1 MGDVGV
7 DPDQVAKAATAL
19 EQLRDALAANVPT
32 IVNTMSS
39 YAAGVNTAVLK
50 QAQARSVGDAADM
63 RARSN
68 LALAWMSN
76 PENIDGTYGGLAFV
90 PWSGQALDNA
100 DAKFEAQALALAES
114 SSDPTIAAQQLQG
127 IEQDLKDHMSD
138 SAWLGAFYS
147 NAAPYVAKLATTLHN
162 LDANG
167 QQYNNRFTVLTQSD
181 QQVLATFA
189 KGLAA
194 ADKSGTLT
202 PEAVQAIANA
212 PDIWSAAMLI
222 KFGPPGSAWATSEQ
236 KGPQNP
242 DGLSLLAVLTDNVY
256 KDEQTGKIKIPLGGG
271 YNRYTADDQQ
281 QLQGT
286 LSNYDPLTVMLKA
299 DSQNKNAAW
308 QVMGDDN
315 PIYGNP
321 GPSLAKLLLWNTK
334 DLPSLTARFVQG
346 GPNDK
351 GQYPGYFTIS
361 PAEKSVDEATGAIVL
376 NFMDPSIAGAFLDAS
391 TSAPRSIDPNDLN
404 AKYAAQAA
412 INIIDGT
419 PPASGDGSVK
429 LDPALQQALTD
440 TAQRYLVDL
449 AMSVNNQGDSTV
461 LKPGTQLPAWA
472 INVNGQGSPN
482 SLSDFLNQ
490 IASNK
495 DDLAS
500 LDAAAKVT
508 FGNIYAQDKLGVL
521 PPGISKTGADMG
533 LAGLLGRI
541 DTAANQNGIDLAKD
555 LDEQHEEY
563 NKMLEFAE
571 STVKFVPVVGEAADE
586 YLDPTKAMLG
596 LLGVSTEFSTDNAS
610 TAQTVAAQ
618 QFAEE
623 STQLHVPMVQSL
635 LNFNAPGILASAQQA
650 NAGLPPDQQWLQNG
664 QIVLTKANMGQF
676 NGWYEGI
683 AGEPPYKLE
692 DLNTLYGDAYRA
704 QGGAASNGA
713 QGPW

>member
-114 SSDPTIAAQQLQG
+114 CSDPTVAAQQLQG

-167 QQYNNRFTVLTQSD
+167 QQYNNRFTVLTKSD

-222 KFGPPGSAWATSEQ
+222 KFGPPGSAWGISEQ
-236 KGPQNP
+236 KSPQNP
-242 DGLSLLAVLTDNVY
+242 DGLSLLAVLTNNVW
-256 KDEQTGKIKIPLGGG
+256 KDEQTGKIQIPLGGG
-271 YNRYTADDQQ
+271 HYGYTGDDQQ
-281 QLQGT
+281 KLQDVLG
-286 LSNYDPLTVMLKA
+286 NYDPLAIMLQA
-299 DSQNKNAAW
+299 DAQNKNAAW
-308 QVMGDDN
+308 QVMGDNN
-315 PIYGNP
+315 PVYGNTN
-321 GPSLAKLLLWNTK
+321 PSLAKLLLWNNNEL
-334 DLPSLTARFVQG
+334 LPSLDARFVRG
-346 GPNDK
+346 EANEK
-351 GQYPGYFTIS
+351 GQYPGFFTIS
-361 PAEKSVDEATGAIVL
+361 PPGKGVDGFTSTEIN
-376 NFMDPSIAGAFLDAS
+376 NFLPASIAGAFLDAS
-391 TSAPRSIDPNDLN
+391 TSAPRSMDPNDMN

-412 INIIDGT
+412 INIIDNT
-419 PPASGDGSVK
+419 PPATGDGSIG
-429 LDPALQQALTD
+429 LDPAIQQALTD

-449 AMSVNNQGDSTV
+449 SMSVNNQGDSTV
-461 LKPGTQLPAWA
+461 IRPGTELPAWA

-508 FGNIYAQDKLGVL
+508 FGNIYAQDKLGIL
-521 PPGISKTGADMG
+521 PPALSKSGADMG

-555 LDEQHEEY
+555 VDEQHEEY

-586 YLDPTKAMLG
+586 YLDPTKALLG
-596 LLGVSTEFSTDNAS
+596 LLGVSTEFSTDSAS

-618 QFAEE
+618 QFAED

-635 LNFNAPGILASAQQA
+635 LNYNAPGLLTSAEQA

-676 NGWYEGI
+676 NGWYGGI
-683 AGEPPYKLE
+683 SGKPYDLE
-692 DLNTLYGDAYRA
+692 LLNTIYGDAYRT
-704 QGGAASNGA
+704 QGGTASNGA